1 MSDFSLSHIGNDDC
15 PTPKDFYEKLDRE
28 FHFH

>member
-15 PTPKDFYEKLDRE
+15 PSRLPFRILGKGSEDAD
-28 FHFH
+28 